1 MKHDEIGEMLKSGDY
16 AYWNRKAEARRA
28 LYPEMKTLS
37 FPDLIKGIPYPE
49 ESGLESTTSDLSGI
63 PVSRGIVEGKVRLV
77 DTLDDARKLK
87 KDEIMVARFT
97 DIGWT
102 PFYSVVSGLITEI
115 GSPLSH
121 GAVVA
126 REYGLPAVV
135 SMKGAMTNLKTGQRI
150 RLDAVKGE
158 AVALE

>member
-1 MKHDEIGEMLKSGDY
+1 MLPRDG
-16 AYWNRKAEARRA
+16 
-28 LYPEMKTLS
+28 LPV
-37 FPDLIKGIPYPE
+37 PE
-49 ESGLESTTSDLSGI
+49 EERKLLPKGELTGI

-77 DTLDDARKLK
+77 ANLSQARSLK

-102 PFYSVVSGLITEI
+102 PFFNVIAGLVTEI

-126 REYGLPAVV
+126 REYGLPAIV
-135 SMKGAMTNLKTGQRI
+135 SMKGAMTTLHTGQMI
-150 RLDAVKGE
+150 RLDAIKGE
-158 AVALE
+158 VTILSGHAHP